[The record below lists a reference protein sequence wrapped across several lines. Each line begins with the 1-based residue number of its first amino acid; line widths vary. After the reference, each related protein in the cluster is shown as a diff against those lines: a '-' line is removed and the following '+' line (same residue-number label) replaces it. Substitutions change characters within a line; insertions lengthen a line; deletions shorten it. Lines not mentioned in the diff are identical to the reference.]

1 MPTGSLKGKAAVSGI
16 GEIKPAKFIEGATI
30 PSLMLEVARQAMLDA
45 AMDPKEVD
53 GLLVAPPLGGAPLI
67 FPAMMT
73 EYLGLQPNYLDVV
86 DTGGAS
92 GASQVW
98 RAAAAIAA
106 GMCENVLCL
115 TADLQSPKAFYTRGA
130 TMDGLPAA
138 EFDRPYGPMGANSG
152 YALLA
157 QRHMYEY
164 GTTSEQLAKIAVDQ
178 RTNACANPMAMFYG
192 KPITAEDVLNSPLI
206 VDPLHLLEIVMPC
219 SGAAAVLVSSA
230 ERARRGPHPA
240 IELLGAG
247 EHCSHSGITY
257 SRHLTESPVRYSA
270 ERAFGMAGLR
280 PADMDLVSAYD
291 CYTITVLVTL
301 EDAGF
306 CPKGAGGQ
314 FVQEHDL
321 TFSGDLPVNTHG
333 GQLSFGQP
341 GLAGG
346 MSHVTEAIRQLRGEA
361 GERQVKNC
369 EFAFVNGNGGILSEQ
384 ASLIFGRMS

>member
-1 MPTGSLKGKAAVSGI
+1 MSGDTLRGKAAIAGL
-16 GEIKPAKFIEGATI
+16 GEIKPAKFIEGATV
-30 PSLMLEVARQAMLDA
+30 PSLMLDVARLAMLDA
-45 AMDPKEVD
+45 QMEPAEVD
-53 GLLVAPPLGGAPLI
+53 GLLVSPPLGGAPLI

-73 EYLGLQPNYLDVV
+73 EYLGLRPNYLDVV

-98 RAAAAIAA
+98 RAAAAIAT
-106 GMCENVLCL
+106 GMCDTVLCL
-115 TADLQSPKAFYTRGA
+115 TADVQNPKAFYQRGSS
-130 TMDGLPAA
+130 MEGLPAS
-138 EFDRPYGPMGANSG
+138 EFERPYGPMGANSG

-178 RTNACANPMAMFYG
+178 RTNACANPMAIFHG
-192 KPITAEDVLNSPLI
+192 KPITVDDVLNSPLI

-219 SGAAAVLVSSA
+219 SGAAAVLVTSA
-230 ERARRGPHPA
+230 ARARGRSHPA
-240 IELLGAG
+240 VDILGAG

-257 SRHLTESPVRYSA
+257 SSNVVESPVKHSA
-270 ERAFGMAGLR
+270 ARAFKMAGLG
-280 PADMDLVSAYD
+280 PMDMDLVSVYD

-306 CPKGAGGQ
+306 CAKGEGGP
-314 FVQEHDL
+314 FVAEHDL
-321 TFSGDLPVNTHG
+321 TFRGDLPVNTQG

-346 MSHVTEAIRQLRGEA
+346 MSHVTEAVRQLRGEA
-361 GERQVKNC
+361 GERQVANC
-369 EFAFVNGNGGILSEQ
+369 ELAFVNGNGGILSEQ
-384 ASLIFGRMS
+384 ASLVLGRAS

>member
-1 MPTGSLKGKAAVSGI
+1 MAGTLKGKAAVAGI
-16 GEIKPAKFIEGATI
+16 GELRPARFIEGATI
-30 PSLMLEVARQAMLDA
+30 PSLMLQAGREAMLDA
-45 AMDPKEVD
+45 GVTPAEVD
-53 GLLVAPPLGGAPLI
+53 GVLVAPPLGGAPLI
-67 FPAMMT
+67 FPAMIT
-73 EYLGLQPNYLDVV
+73 EYLGLSPNYLDVV

-106 GMCENVLCL
+106 GMCETVLCL
-115 TADLQSPKAFYTRGA
+115 TADLQSPKGFYQRGTA
-130 TMDGLPAA
+130 MEGLPAT

-157 QRHMYEY
+157 QRHMYQF
-164 GTTSEQLAKIAVDQ
+164 GTTARQMAKVAVDQ
-178 RTNACANPMAMFYG
+178 RANACANPMAIFHG
-192 KPITAEDVLNSPLI
+192 KPLGIDDVLNSPMV

-219 SGAAAVLVSSA
+219 SGAAAVLVTSA
-230 ERARRGPHPA
+230 ERARRGPRPVV
-240 IELLGAG
+240 ELLGAG

-257 SRHLTESPVRYSA
+257 SRDLVESPVRYSA
-270 ERAFGMAGLR
+270 QRAFAMAGLR
-280 PADMDLVSAYD
+280 PADMDLVSVYD

-306 CPKGAGGQ
+306 CPKGQGGP
-314 FVQEHDL
+314 FVEEHDL
-321 TFSGDLPVNTHG
+321 TYSGDFPVNTHG

-346 MSHVTEAIRQLRGEA
+346 MSHVTEAVRQLRGEA
-361 GERQVKNC
+361 TGRQVQDC

-384 ASLIFGRMS
+384 ASLVLGRTA

>member
-1 MPTGSLKGKAAVSGI
+1 MIAGTLKGKAAIAGI
-16 GEIKPAKFIEGATI
+16 GELRPAKFMEGATV

-45 AMDPKEVD
+45 EMEPAEVD

-67 FPAMMT
+67 FPAMMS
-73 EYLGLQPNYLDVV
+73 EYLGLTPNYLDVV

-98 RAAAAIAA
+98 RAAAAIAS
-106 GMCENVLCL
+106 GMCESVLCL

-130 TMDGLPAA
+130 PMYGLPAS

-192 KPITAEDVLNSPLI
+192 KPITLEDVLNSPLI

-219 SGAAAVLVSSA
+219 SGAAAVLVTSA
-230 ERARRGPHPA
+230 ERARRGPRPA
-240 IELLGAG
+240 VDILGAG
-247 EHCSHSGITY
+247 EKCSHSGITY
-257 SRHLTESPVRYSA
+257 SKNLVESPVKYSA
-270 ERAFGMAGLR
+270 ARAFEMAGLR

-306 CPKGAGGQ
+306 CKKGQGGP
-314 FVQEHDL
+314 FVAEHDL
-321 TFSGDLPVNTHG
+321 TFGGDLPVNTHG

-346 MSHVTEAIRQLRGEA
+346 MSHVTEAVRQVRGEA
-361 GERQVKNC
+361 EGRQVNDC

-384 ASLIFGRMS
+384 ASLIFGRAS

>member
-1 MPTGSLKGKAAVSGI
+1 MAGTLKGKAAVAGI
-16 GEIKPAKFIEGATI
+16 GELRPARFIEGATI
-30 PSLMLEVARQAMLDA
+30 PSLMLQAGREAMLDA
-45 AMDPKEVD
+45 GVTPAEVD
-53 GLLVAPPLGGAPLI
+53 GVLVAPPLGGAPLI
-67 FPAMMT
+67 FPAMIT
-73 EYLGLQPNYLDVV
+73 EYLGLSPNYLDVV

-106 GMCENVLCL
+106 GMCETVLCL
-115 TADLQSPKAFYTRGA
+115 TADLQSPKGFYQRGTA
-130 TMDGLPAA
+130 MEGLPAT

-157 QRHMYEY
+157 QRHMYQF
-164 GTTSEQLAKIAVDQ
+164 GTTARQMAKVAVDQ
-178 RTNACANPMAMFYG
+178 RANACANPMAIFHG
-192 KPITAEDVLNSPLI
+192 KPLAIDDVLNSPMV

-219 SGAAAVLVSSA
+219 SGAAAVLVTSA
-230 ERARRGPHPA
+230 ERARRGPRPVV
-240 IELLGAG
+240 ELLGAG

-257 SRHLTESPVRYSA
+257 SRDLVESPVRYSA
-270 ERAFGMAGLR
+270 QRAFAMAGLR
-280 PADMDLVSAYD
+280 PADMDLVSVYD

-306 CPKGAGGQ
+306 CPKGQGGP
-314 FVQEHDL
+314 FVEEHDL
-321 TFSGDLPVNTHG
+321 TYSGDFPVNTHG

-346 MSHVTEAIRQLRGEA
+346 MSHVTEAVRQLRGEA
-361 GERQVKNC
+361 TGRQVQDC

-384 ASLIFGRMS
+384 ASLVLGRTA

>member
-1 MPTGSLKGKAAVSGI
+1 MAGTLRGRAAIAGI
-16 GEIKPAKFIEGATI
+16 GELKPAKFIEGATV
-30 PSLMLEVARQAMLDA
+30 PSLMMDVAREAMLDA
-45 AMDPKEVD
+45 GMEPGEVD

-73 EYLGLQPNYLDVV
+73 EYLGLTPNYLDVV

-106 GMCENVLCL
+106 GMCESVLCL
-115 TADLQSPKAFYTRGA
+115 TADVQSPKAFYTRGTA
-130 TMDGLPAA
+130 MEGLPMR
-138 EFDRPYGPMGANSG
+138 EFDQPFGPMGANSG
-152 YALLA
+152 YALIA

-164 GTTSEQLAKIAVDQ
+164 GTTSAQLAKIAVDQ
-178 RTNACANPMAMFYG
+178 RTNACANPLAIFHG
-192 KPITAEDVLNSPLI
+192 RPITIDDVLNSPLI

-219 SGAAAVLVSSA
+219 SGAAAVLVTTA
-230 ERARRGPHPA
+230 DRARRGPKPPVD
-240 IELLGAG
+240 ILGAG
-247 EHCSHSGITY
+247 ERCSHSGITY
-257 SRHLTESPVRYSA
+257 SRNLVESPVKYSSA
-270 ERAFGMAGLR
+270 RAFEMAGLR
-280 PADMDLVSAYD
+280 PADMDLVSVYD

-306 CPKGAGGQ
+306 CEKGRGGP
-314 FVQEHDL
+314 FVAEHDL
-321 TFSGDLPVNTHG
+321 TFAGDLPVNTHG

-346 MSHVTEAIRQLRGEA
+346 MSHVTEAVRQLRGEA
-361 GERQVKNC
+361 TGRQVRAC

-384 ASLIFGRMS
+384 ASLILGRTA

>member
-1 MPTGSLKGKAAVSGI
+1 MAGTLKGKAAVAGI
-16 GEIKPAKFIEGATI
+16 GELRPAKFIEGATI
-30 PSLMLEVARQAMLDA
+30 PSLMLQAGREAMLDA
-45 AMDPKEVD
+45 GVTPAEVD
-53 GLLVAPPLGGAPLI
+53 GVLVAPPLGGAPLI
-67 FPAMMT
+67 FPAMIT
-73 EYLGLQPNYLDVV
+73 EYLGLSPNYLDVV

-106 GMCENVLCL
+106 GMCETVLCL
-115 TADLQSPKAFYTRGA
+115 TADLQSPKGFYQRG
-130 TMDGLPAA
+130 TVMEGLPAT

-157 QRHMYEY
+157 QRHMYEF
-164 GTTSEQLAKIAVDQ
+164 GTTARQMAKVAVDQ
-178 RTNACANPMAMFYG
+178 RTNACANPMAIFHG
-192 KPITAEDVLNSPLI
+192 KPINIDDVLNSPMV

-219 SGAAAVLVSSA
+219 SGAAAVVVTSA
-230 ERARRGPHPA
+230 ERARRGPRPVV
-240 IELLGAG
+240 ELLGAG

-257 SRHLTESPVRYSA
+257 SRDLVESPVRYSA
-270 ERAFGMAGLR
+270 QRAFAMAGLR
-280 PADMDLVSAYD
+280 PADMDLVSVYD

-306 CPKGAGGQ
+306 CAKGQGGP
-314 FVQEHDL
+314 FVEEHDL
-321 TFSGDLPVNTHG
+321 TYSGDFPVNTHG

-346 MSHVTEAIRQLRGEA
+346 MSHVTEAVRQLRGEA
-361 GERQVKNC
+361 TGRQVPGC

-384 ASLIFGRMS
+384 ASLVLGRTA